1 MEAVIGE
8 QELVKG
14 TVVRAESGF
23 YTVDIKDREVL
34 CRLRGKLKESLYDE
48 TDRGTQVRRYAD
60 PVAVGDEVHISVLG
74 EEGVVEE
81 LLPRRTKLS
90 RLLPKPH
97 DGTPDIEQI
106 IVANIDQVVIVASV
120 KQPRLNLRFIDR
132 LMLIAEFGGV
142 KPVLCI
148 NKVDL
153 LKEKKRVELSDMLTR
168 VYKPLG
174 ATWHMMSATEG
185 ENVDA
190 LREILTGQFT
200 VFAGSSGVGKS
211 SILNALDPSLAIRT
225 REVSKSSQKGRHT
238 TTNVQIHHLPD
249 LDARIADT
257 PGIREVGLWGVPTDT
272 IDYYFTEMRPFLGKC
287 KYGDCWHFDEP
298 DCAIRGAV
306 DRGEISRE
314 RYANYRR
321 LCQEGPVEK
330 HERRIKRLR

>member
-1 MEAVIGE
+1 M
-8 QELVKG
+8 
-14 TVVRAESGF
+14 
-23 YTVDIKDREVL
+23 KD
-34 CRLRGKLKESLYDE
+34 SLYEESD
-48 TDRGTQVRRYAD
+48 DGSQVRRFAD
-60 PVAVGDEVHISVLG
+60 PVAVGDEVRITVLG

-106 IVANIDQVVIVASV
+106 IVANIDQVVIVASA
-120 KQPRLNLRFIDR
+120 KSPRLNLRFIDR

-153 LKEKKRVELSDMLTR
+153 LKPKKRAELSDLLTR

-185 ENVDA
+185 ENVDV
-190 LREILTGQFT
+190 LRDMLAGQFS
-200 VFAGSSGVGKS
+200 VFTGSSGVGKS
-211 SILNALDPSLAIRT
+211 TILNALDPSLDIRT

-238 TTNVQIHHLPD
+238 TTFVRIHHLTE
-249 LDARIADT
+249 LDAKIADT

-272 IDYYFTEMRPFLGKC
+272 IDYYFLEMRPYLGQC
-287 KYGDCWHFDEP
+287 KYSDCWHFDEP
-298 DCAIRGAV
+298 GCAISGAV
-306 DRGEISRE
+306 ADGDISRE
-314 RYANYRR
+314 RYENYRR
-321 LCQEGPVEK
+321 MCQEGPVED
-330 HERRIKRLR
+330 HERRVKRLR

>member
-34 CRLRGKLKESLYDE
+34 CRLRGKMKESMYDE

-60 PVAVGDEVHISVLG
+60 PVAVGDEVHITVLG

-142 KPVLCI
+142 RPVLCI

-190 LREILTGQFT
+190 LRDILTGQFT
-200 VFAGSSGVGKS
+200 VFTGSSGVGKS
-211 SILNALDPSLAIRT
+211 SILNALDPSLDIRT

-238 TTNVQIHHLPD
+238 TTNVQIHHL
-249 LDARIADT
+249 
-257 PGIREVGLWGVPTDT
+257 
-272 IDYYFTEMRPFLGKC
+272 
-287 KYGDCWHFDEP
+287 
-298 DCAIRGAV
+298 
-306 DRGEISRE
+306 S
-314 RYANYRR
+314 
-321 LCQEGPVEK
+321 
-330 HERRIKRLR
+330 